1 MIKYNETSRTISVHL
16 FVRSFIRE
24 REISGK
30 NLLGLID
37 KNSFQ
42 YASCVM
48 QVSLQQ
54 FGGYLSML

>member
-1 MIKYNETSRTISVHL
+1 MIKYNETSRIISVHL
-16 FVRSFIRE
+16 FVRSFRE